1 MKVRSDFVTNSSS
14 SSFVVLRSE
23 IGEEKA
29 QYILD
34 RFEEVTREELY
45 EKCYNCDLYDSVYY
59 LVDYAPGDDEMH
71 IWVRRDEAMDDDFI
85 DDTLYDFDKCGE
97 IEPKFEY
104 HY

>member
-1 MKVRSDFVTNSSS
+1 MKKRVDFVTNSSS
-14 SSFVVLRSE
+14 SSFVLLRSD

-34 RFEEVTREELY
+34 NFIHIGHDELY
-45 EKCYNCDLYDSVYY
+45 NKCQSCDVDDVYY
-59 LVDYAPGDDEMH
+59 LVEYHDGDEEMH

-85 DDTLYDFDKCGE
+85 DDTLYDNNQADKV
-97 IEPKFEY
+97 EPKFYY